1 MEELS
6 LEDAAALLSVA
17 RIENTQDLGHIVIH
31 IGCTGCENQRFVL
44 LNDALGRSWIVWS

>member
-17 RIENTQDLGHIVIH
+17 HIENTQDLGHIVVH
-31 IGCTGCENQRFVL
+31 VGRAECETHRFVL
-44 LNDALGRSWIVWS
+44 SNDALGRSWIAWS